1 MKAKNLA
8 QGSLSLVL
16 DGLGQEAGALLRPMI
31 EYTELLTYLR
41 TFPEKAD
48 KVAENTL
55 PSAGQRAKAIGG
67 IYKEFREHLNEHAA
81 HSSCSH
87 FALSHLLTP
96 EFSFR
101 KLQEFVPHVLDANFR
116 DFTV

>member
-1 MKAKNLA
+1 MSN
-8 QGSLSLVL
+8 VMPL
-16 DGLGQEAGALLRPMI
+16 DLDI
-31 EYTELLTYLR
+31 
-41 TFPEKAD
+41 
-48 KVAENTL
+48 KVSDVIAAIASVSSTHM
-55 PSAGQRAKAIGG
+55 RAKAIGG